1 MASNQAKA
9 IACFKIVRRRDGNY
23 RLPWGI
29 FVVIERFFSGE
40 ADLSV
45 TILVSLLTIVAWLV
59 IGLYIGPVVG
69 AFLPIQGKIWMH
81 NTHAFSLGFA
91 TIYGAS
97 LIMQSALYN
106 MTRLAWK
113 IGSFALAFL
122 LILIGMLIIIF
133 VTSGELSWMIYVNE
147 GLRVSS

>member
-1 MASNQAKA
+1 
-9 IACFKIVRRRDGNY
+9 
-23 RLPWGI
+23 
-29 FVVIERFFSGE
+29 
-40 ADLSV
+40 
-45 TILVSLLTIVAWLV
+45 
-59 IGLYIGPVVG
+59 
-69 AFLPIQGKIWMH
+69 MH
-81 NTHAFSLGFA
+81 NIHAFSLGFL
-91 TIYGAS
+91 TMYGAS

-106 MTRLAWK
+106 MTRLAGK